1 MRRSVLFCYTGFLI
15 AAFSYM
21 SAAQTSLNS
30 ISVIKSDSSSKRAV
44 EPETLGVSHPT
55 KVKVAPLMQSKL
67 VEARQLAETGAT
79 SFFVGIG
86 IEYLLVAPLT
96 IVGATNNNPGLIIGA
111 FVAELVALGFK
122 ISGPIRNGVGAS
134 EAYDYGIQNGMAI
147 EKNTNW
153 TYYGV
158 GWGFSAGSAILS
170 DANNFSAKPTVGL
183 SLVALTLE
191 FAADAFWL
199 TSCLNSLSYTK
210 EISNKVGLVSLG
222 VEPIYCAETR
232 SYGLQ
237 ITGKY

>member
-30 ISVIKSDSSSKRAV
+30 ISATKSDSSSKQAV

-86 IEYLLVAPLT
+86 IEYLLVTPLA

-111 FVAELVALGFK
+111 LIGGLVASGF
-122 ISGPIRNGVGAS
+122 
-134 EAYDYGIQNGMAI
+134 
-147 EKNTNW
+147 
-153 TYYGV
+153 
-158 GWGFSAGSAILS
+158 
-170 DANNFSAKPTVGL
+170 
-183 SLVALTLE
+183 
-191 FAADAFWL
+191 
-199 TSCLNSLSYTK
+199 
-210 EISNKVGLVSLG
+210 EISDRSAMVLELRKPMIMAFKMGWPLKKTLTGLIIKSDGDFQRYQEFSVWPTAYL
-222 VEPIYCAETR
+222 ENRA
-232 SYGLQ
+232 
-237 ITGKY
+237 

>member
-30 ISVIKSDSSSKRAV
+30 ISATKSDSSSKQAV

-86 IEYLLVAPLT
+86 IEYLLVTPLA
-96 IVGATNNNPGLIIGA
+96 IVGASNNNPGLIIGA
-111 FVAELVALGFK
+111 LIGGLVASGFE

-134 EAYDYGIQNGMAI
+134 EAYDYGVQNGLAI

-153 TYYGV
+153 TYYKV
-158 GWGFSAGSAILS
+158 GWGFSAVSGI
-170 DANNFSAKPTVGL
+170 FSMA
-183 SLVALTLE
+183 
-191 FAADAFWL
+191 
-199 TSCLNSLSYTK
+199 NSLSGKTK
-210 EISNKVGLVSLG
+210 RRIIAAWNKLG
-222 VEPIYCAETR
+222 NCGRCILAYFMSQLT
-232 SYGLQ
+232 
-237 ITGKY
+237 